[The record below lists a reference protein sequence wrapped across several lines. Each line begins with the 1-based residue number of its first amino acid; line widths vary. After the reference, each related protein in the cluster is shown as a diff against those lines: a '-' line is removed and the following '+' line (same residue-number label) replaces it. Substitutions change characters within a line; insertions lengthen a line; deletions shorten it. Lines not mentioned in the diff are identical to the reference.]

1 MLQGRLSPASS
12 FENVVSVQFGRTDS
26 GRTSLA
32 KACGVLE
39 IVDSR
44 SLKVLIG
51 LENLKTLQQL
61 KLTDMSKKFIATIEE
76 TKVRT
81 WANLALL
88 IRRPW

>member
-1 MLQGRLSPASS
+1 MAWIAPGRLSPASS

-44 SLKVLIG
+44 SLKVLTG

-61 KLTDMSKKFIATIEE
+61 KLTDMSKKIHS
-76 TKVRT
+76 
-81 WANLALL
+81 NN
-88 IRRPW
+88 